1 MTTLDEQVKINAEI
15 RRKEAEYD
23 REHDNRRELKRI
35 EAAEG
40 ELADHLCRRGE
51 AYVEVA
57 GTTPSAATLE
67 AWTVEYTNDK
77 EGRRQEENRRTIQ
90 HSEVF

>member
-1 MTTLDEQVKINAEI
+1 MTSLDEQVKTNMEI
-15 RRKEAEYD
+15 KRRKAEYD
-23 REHDNRRELKRI
+23 QQEAAAKELKRI
-35 EAAEG
+35 EAVQG
-40 ELADHLCRRGE
+40 ELADHLRRRGE
-51 AYVEVA
+51 AYVEAA

-77 EGRRQEENRRTIQ
+77 EVRRQEENQRTIQ

>member
-23 REHDNRRELKRI
+23 REHDNRQEIKRI

-40 ELADHLCRRGE
+40 ELADHLRRRGE
-51 AYVEVA
+51 AYVEAA

-77 EGRRQEENRRTIQ
+77 EGRRREENQRTIRS
-90 HSEVF
+90 SEVF

>member
-15 RRKEAEYD
+15 RRKEIEYD
-23 REHDNRRELKRI
+23 REHDNRQELKRI

-40 ELADHLCRRGE
+40 ELANHLRRRGE
-51 AYVEVA
+51 AYVEAA

-77 EGRRQEENRRTIQ
+77 EGRRQEGNQRTIRS
-90 HSEVF
+90 SEVF